1 MIIGEFAIAL
11 GMIFVG
17 QQDADIGTISGVVV
31 NGSQGGVP
39 CPNTEIVLRLRI
51 DGQFVPVAETVTDP
65 QGQFEFRNLRV
76 GADSLYLPGANR
88 DDVHYPGP
96 RVQLTT
102 ARRDVTVK
110 LQGHDSVAE
119 PNPLVIKR
127 HDITIQ
133 PQPGALKVTESML
146 VHNPTLLTY
155 VGRAKGDEATPVT
168 LRLAIPS
175 DFDRTTFHKE
185 FFGRRFSLDD
195 GKLVTT
201 IPWTPGERELQFI
214 YTLRNED
221 NNHLWQ
227 RPLDL
232 PCNHIR
238 VRVDHDK
245 PEEVACNLA
254 PGTGQNNSQLTFESR
269 ETTLPAGHMIRVQL
283 GDLPRPWMAYA
294 RWAALAILVGL
305 IAMASVVT
313 ISKQRRAQ
321 CSAEPELEPSKI

>member
-1 MIIGEFAIAL
+1 MV
-11 GMIFVG
+11 FVG
-17 QQDADIGTISGVVV
+17 QPNADIGTINGVVV
-31 NGSQGGVP
+31 NGSRGGVP
-39 CPNTEIVLRLRI
+39 CGNTEVVLRCRI
-51 DGQFVPVAETVTDP
+51 DGQFVPVAQTAA
-65 QGQFEFRNLRV
+65 GRGGRFRFQNLQV
-76 GADSLYLPGANR
+76 GADCLYLPGANR

-102 ARRDVTVK
+102 ARSNVTVK
-110 LQGHDSVAE
+110 LQVHDSVAD

-133 PQPGALKVTESML
+133 PEPGALKVTESLL

-155 VGRAKGDEATPVT
+155 VGRANGDEATPVT

-185 FFGRRFSLDD
+185 FFGRRFSLED

-201 IPWTPGERELQFI
+201 VPWTPGERELQFT
-214 YTLRNED
+214 YTLRNEKK
-221 NNHLWQ
+221 NHLWQ

-232 PCNHIR
+232 PCSHIR

-245 PEEVACNLA
+245 PEEVSCNLA
-254 PGTGQNNSQLTFESR
+254 DGSGKTSSQLTFESR
-269 ETTLPAGHMIRVQL
+269 ETTLPAGHVLRVQL
-283 GDLPRPWMAYA
+283 GNLPRPWMAYA

-305 IAMASVVT
+305 VAVASLVT
-313 ISKQRRAQ
+313 ISKQRRAHS
-321 CSAEPELEPSKI
+321 SAEPVLQSSKSQRPLSE